1 MSVKILVVDDEPDL
15 EQLIRQKFRR
25 NIRDNE
31 FEFLFARSGADA
43 VAKLELDRDVEL
55 VLTDINMPE
64 MDGLTLLAKIDE
76 LNAKALKSVVVS
88 AYGDMENIRVAMNRG
103 AFDFVTKPINLD
115 DLEKTIYKA
124 LRESS
129 LIKEALHTRDQ
140 LIAIQQELNVATEI
154 QMSMLPR
161 AFPSAEERRGVDIFA
176 TMKPAKEVGG
186 DLYDFFSVGEHRIGF
201 VIGDVSGKGVPAA
214 LLMGISRTL
223 LRGAGRDGLSA
234 HDCVAHV
241 NRIISEEILPSMFVT
256 VFYGI
261 FDARTGELEYCSG
274 GHNPPYLLSDDGS
287 VTALSEAGGLPV
299 GVLGDAK
306 YSSARVQLR
315 ANDAVVVYT
324 DGVTEAT
331 DLNEEEFG
339 EKRLEDLLSR
349 LKSRPAQAIVEETV
363 AAVNDFAKGVPQR
376 DDITCLALRFVG
388 NGANPTME

>member
-31 FEFLFARSGADA
+31 FAFLFARSGADA
-43 VAKLELDRDVEL
+43 VAQLEVNRDVEL

-115 DLEKTIYKA
+115 DLEKTIHKA

-129 LIKEALHTRDQ
+129 IIKDALRTRDE

-161 AFPSAEERRGVDIFA
+161 AFPSPSERRGVDIFA
-176 TMKPAKEVGG
+176 TMRPAKEVGG
-186 DLYDFFSVGEHRIGF
+186 DLYDFFKVGEHRIGF

-214 LLMGISRTL
+214 LLMAISRTL
-223 LRGAGRDGLSA
+223 LRGAGREGMAA
-234 HDCVAHV
+234 HECLNVV
-241 NRIISEEILPSMFVT
+241 NRVISEEILPSMFVT

-274 GHNPPYLLSDDGS
+274 GHNPPYVVSADGT
-287 VTALSEAGGLPV
+287 VKALTEAGGVPM
-299 GVLGDAK
+299 GVLGDFN

-315 ANDAVVVYT
+315 TGDAVVVYT

-331 DLNEEEFG
+331 DVTEEEFG
-339 EKRLEDLLSR
+339 EKRLEDLLARMNSQ
-349 LKSRPAQAIVEETV
+349 SAQTIVEETV
-363 AAVNDFAKGVPQR
+363 AAVNEFAKGVPQR
-376 DDITCLALRFVG
+376 DDITCLVLRFVG
-388 NGANPTME
+388 NGTSPT

>member
-43 VAKLELDRDVEL
+43 VAKLEVERDVEL

-64 MDGLTLLAKIDE
+64 MDGLTLLGKIDE

-115 DLEKTIYKA
+115 DLEKTIHKA

-129 LIKEALHTRDQ
+129 IIKEALRTRDQ

-161 AFPSAEERRGVDIFA
+161 ALPSADERRGIDIFA

-186 DLYDFFSVGEHRIGF
+186 DLYDFFKVGEHRIGF

-214 LLMGISRTL
+214 LMMGISRTL
-223 LRGAGRDGLSA
+223 LRGAGREGLSA
-234 HDCVAHV
+234 HACLAHV
-241 NRIISEEILPSMFVT
+241 NRIVSEEILPSMFVT

-261 FDARTGELEYCSG
+261 FDAQTGELEYCSG
-274 GHNPPYLLSDDGS
+274 GHNPPYLLGEDGS
-287 VTALSEAGGLPV
+287 VRALNEAGGLPV

-306 YSSARVQLR
+306 YSSAHVQLR
-315 ANDAVVVYT
+315 ANETVIVYT

-331 DLNEEEFG
+331 DVNEEEFG

-349 LKSRPAQAIVEETV
+349 MKARTAQNIVEETV
-363 AAVNDFAKGVPQR
+363 AAVNEFAKGVPQG

-388 NGANPTME
+388 NGAK

>member
-1 MSVKILVVDDEPDL
+1 MSTKILVVDDEPDL

-31 FEFLFARSGADA
+31 FVFLFARSGADA
-43 VAKLELDRDVEL
+43 VAKLEVERDVEL

-115 DLEKTIYKA
+115 DLEKTIHKA
-124 LRESS
+124 LRESAI
-129 LIKEALHTRDQ
+129 IKEALHTRDQ
-140 LIAIQQELNVATEI
+140 LVAIRQELNVATEI

-161 AFPSAEERRGVDIFA
+161 AFPSAEERRGIDIFA
-176 TMKPAKEVGG
+176 TMQPAKEVGG
-186 DLYDFFSVGEHRIGF
+186 DLYDFFIVGEHRIGF

-214 LLMGISRTL
+214 LMMGISRTL
-223 LRGAGRDGLSA
+223 LRGAGREGLSA
-234 HDCVAHV
+234 HDCLARV

-261 FDARTGELEYCSG
+261 FDTQTGELEYCSG
-274 GHNPPYLLSDDGS
+274 GHNPPYLLGHDG
-287 VTALSEAGGLPV
+287 TLKALNEAGGLPL
-299 GVLGDAK
+299 GVLSDAK

-331 DLNEEEFG
+331 DLKEEEFG

-349 LKSRPAQAIVEETV
+349 LKAQPAKAIVHETV
-363 AAVNDFAKGVPQR
+363 AAVQAFAEGVPQR

-388 NGANPTME
+388 NGAGPTE

>member
-1 MSVKILVVDDEPDL
+1 
-15 EQLIRQKFRR
+15 
-25 NIRDNE
+25 
-31 FEFLFARSGADA
+31 
-43 VAKLELDRDVEL
+43 
-55 VLTDINMPE
+55 
-64 MDGLTLLAKIDE
+64 
-76 LNAKALKSVVVS
+76 
-88 AYGDMENIRVAMNRG
+88 MENIRVAMNRG

-115 DLEKTIYKA
+115 DLEKTIHKA
-124 LRESS
+124 LRESAV
-129 LIKEALHTRDQ
+129 IKEALHTRDQ

-161 AFPSAEERRGVDIFA
+161 ALPSAEERRGVDIFA

-186 DLYDFFSVGEHRIGF
+186 DLYDFFIVGEHRIAF

-234 HDCVAHV
+234 HDCLERV
-241 NRIISEEILPSMFVT
+241 NRVISEEILPSMFVT

-261 FDARTGELEYCSG
+261 FDAQTGELEYCSG
-274 GHNPPYLLSDDGS
+274 GHNPPYLLGHDG
-287 VTALSEAGGLPV
+287 TLKALNEAGGLPL
-299 GVLGDAK
+299 GVLSDAK

-331 DLNEEEFG
+331 DLKEEEFG

-349 LKSRPAQAIVEETV
+349 LNVRPAQVIVEETV
-363 AAVNDFAKGVPQR
+363 AAVNEFAKGVPQR
-376 DDITCLALRFVG
+376 DDITCLALRYVG
-388 NGANPTME
+388 NGANPTE

>member
-43 VAKLELDRDVEL
+43 VAKLEVERDVEL

-64 MDGLTLLAKIDE
+64 MDGLTLLGKIDE

-129 LIKEALHTRDQ
+129 IIKEAVRTRDQ
-140 LIAIQQELNVATEI
+140 LVAIQQELNVATEI

-186 DLYDFFSVGEHRIGF
+186 DLYDFFAVGEHRIGF

-223 LRGAGRDGLSA
+223 MRGAGRQGLAA
-234 HDCVAHV
+234 HDCVTAV
-241 NRIISEEILPSMFVT
+241 NRVISEEILPSMFVT

-274 GHNPPYLLSDDGS
+274 GHNPPYLVRENGA
-287 VTALSEAGGLPV
+287 VEALSEAGGVPV
-299 GVLGDAK
+299 GVVSDFK

-315 ANDAVVVYT
+315 ANDTVVVYT

-331 DLNEEEFG
+331 DVNEEEFG
-339 EKRLEDLLSR
+339 EKRLEDLLAR
-349 LKSRPAQAIVEETV
+349 LKTRPAQAIVEETV

-388 NGANPTME
+388 NGANPTE

>member
-43 VAKLELDRDVEL
+43 VAKLELERDVEL

-64 MDGLTLLAKIDE
+64 MDGLTLLGKIDE

-129 LIKEALHTRDQ
+129 IIKEALHTRDQ
-140 LIAIQQELNVATEI
+140 LVAIQQELNVATEI

-186 DLYDFFSVGEHRIGF
+186 DLYDFFAVGEHRIGF

-223 LRGAGRDGLSA
+223 LRGSGREGLAA
-234 HDCVAHV
+234 HDCVTAV
-241 NRIISEEILPSMFVT
+241 NRVISEEILPSMFVT

-274 GHNPPYLLSDDGS
+274 GHNPPYLVRENGT
-287 VTALSEAGGLPV
+287 VEALSEAGGVPV
-299 GVLGDAK
+299 GVVSDFK

-315 ANDAVVVYT
+315 VGDTVVVYT

-331 DLNEEEFG
+331 DVKEEEFG
-339 EKRLEDLLSR
+339 EKRLEDLLAR
-349 LKSRPAQAIVEETV
+349 LKTRPAQAIVEETM
-363 AAVNDFAKGVPQR
+363 AAVNEFAKGVPQR

-388 NGANPTME
+388 NGANPTE